1 VKIEKVG
8 KWAHP
13 YQSFS
18 RRVNIQRHQLVEFRG
33 IDHHVEVY
41 FELP

>member
-1 VKIEKVG
+1 LKKLENG
-8 KWAHP
+8 AHP
-13 YQSFS
+13 YPSFS
-18 RRVNIQRHQLVEFRG
+18 PRANIQRHQLVEFRG